1 MARSHLT
8 LAALANSAV
17 AGADIV
23 TTRALSTAGN
33 GRFDSAVVTLRS
45 GEEYAV
51 RVPVDSDAEAE
62 QSRDLVA
69 INALTPGVRSRLPFH
84 IPSYVGQA
92 PVAETRGSAQTRAV
106 VYDFIQGQPASLDDI
121 GGEQSAS
128 DSIGRAI
135 AAVHSLPTS
144 VVSDAGLATN
154 SATQIATT
162 SRKLADRAA
171 ATGKVPKELLTRWSL
186 ALEDSA
192 LWQFQPT
199 VVNGALA
206 PESFLLVDGQVTGI
220 IGWQS
225 LRVGDPALDLFWL
238 NSASSQSS
246 ADRVYSGYERALS
259 RPADRQLRKRARL
272 YAELEIARWL
282 LHGLDARDDS
292 IVADA
297 VSMLGSLRA
306 TVEHDLLNP
315 LSTDTG
321 PIMAVEDVEAML
333 DRTPVPGSASGSG
346 GNGHANR
353 ISED

>member
-8 LAALANSAV
+8 LAALATSAV
-17 AGADIV
+17 SGADIV
-23 TTRALSTAGN
+23 TTRALTSATN
-33 GRFDSAVVTLRS
+33 GRFDAAVVTLRS
-45 GEEYAV
+45 GEEYVV
-51 RVPVDSDAEAE
+51 RVPVSSDAESE

-69 INALTPGVRSRLPFH
+69 LNALTPGVRSRLPFH

-92 PVAETRGSAQTRAV
+92 PIGETRAV
-106 VYDFIQGQPASLDDI
+106 VYDYIQGLPGALDDI
-121 GGEQSAS
+121 GGENSAS

-154 SATQIATT
+154 TATQIAAT

-171 ATGKVPKELLTRWSL
+171 ASGKVPKELLTRWSL

-206 PESFLLVDGQVTGI
+206 PESFLLVDQQVTGI
-220 IGWQS
+220 LGWQN

-238 NSASSQSS
+238 NSASSAES
-246 ADRVYSGYERALS
+246 ADRVYAAYEHSVS

-282 LHGLDARDDS
+282 LHGVDIRDQS
-292 IVADA
+292 VIADA
-297 VSMLGSLRA
+297 EAMLGSLSA
-306 TVEHDLLNP
+306 TVQNDLLNP

-321 PIMAVEDVEAML
+321 QIMAVEDVEAML
-333 DRTPVPGSASGSG
+333 DRTPVPGRG
-346 GNGHANR
+346 GDSRTEHANR
-353 ISED
+353 IAED

>member
-8 LAALANSAV
+8 LAALATSAV

-23 TTRALSTAGN
+23 ATRALSSATH

-45 GEEYAV
+45 GEEYIV
-51 RVPVDSDAEAE
+51 RVSVNSDAESE

-69 INALTPGVRSRLPFH
+69 LNALTPGVRSRLPFH
-84 IPSYVGQA
+84 IPAFVGQA
-92 PVAETRGSAQTRAV
+92 PIGETRAV
-106 VYDFIQGQPASLDDI
+106 VYDYIQGSPASLHDI
-121 GGEQSAS
+121 GGERSAS

-144 VVSDAGLATN
+144 VVSDAGLTTN
-154 SATQIATT
+154 TPAQIAAT

-171 ATGKVPKELLTRWSL
+171 ASGKVPKELLTRWSL

-206 PESFLLVDGQVTGI
+206 PESFLLADDQVTGI
-220 IGWQS
+220 IGWQN

-238 NSASSQSS
+238 NSASSAES
-246 ADRVYSGYERALS
+246 ADRVYGAYENAVS
-259 RPADRQLRKRARL
+259 KPADRQLRKRARL

-282 LHGLDARDDS
+282 LHGVDTRDAS

-297 VSMLGSLRA
+297 ESMLGSLST
-306 TVEHDLLNP
+306 TVQSDLLNP

-321 PIMAVEDVEAML
+321 QIMAVEDVEAML
-333 DRTPVPGSASGSG
+333 DRTPPPGRSSPTEHGPTE
-346 GNGHANR
+346 HANR
-353 ISED
+353 IAED

>member
-8 LAALANSAV
+8 LAALATSAV
-17 AGADIV
+17 SGADIV
-23 TTRALSTAGN
+23 SSRTLSSATH

-45 GEEYAV
+45 GEEYVV
-51 RVPVDSDAEAE
+51 RVPVNSDAESE

-69 INALTPGVRSRLPFH
+69 LNALTPGVRSRLPFH
-84 IPSYVGQA
+84 IPAFVGQA
-92 PVAETRGSAQTRAV
+92 PIGETRAV
-106 VYDFIQGQPASLDDI
+106 VYDFIQGSPASLDDI
-121 GGEQSAS
+121 GGEHSAS

-154 SATQIATT
+154 TPAQIAAT

-171 ATGKVPKELLTRWSL
+171 ASGKVPKELLTRWSL

-192 LWQFQPT
+192 LWQFQPA

-206 PESFLLVDGQVTGI
+206 PESFLVADDQVTGI
-220 IGWQS
+220 IGWQN

-238 NSASSQSS
+238 NSASRAES
-246 ADRVYSGYERALS
+246 ADRVYLAYENAVTK
-259 RPADRQLRKRARL
+259 PADRQLRKRARL

-282 LHGLDARDDS
+282 LHGVDTRDQA
-292 IVADA
+292 IIADA
-297 VSMLGSLRA
+297 ESMLASLST
-306 TVEHDLLNP
+306 TVQSDLLNP

-321 PIMAVEDVEAML
+321 QIMAVEDVEAML
-333 DRTPVPGSASGSG
+333 DRTPLPGRSSTAE
-346 GNGHANR
+346 HANR
-353 ISED
+353 IAED

>member
-1 MARSHLT
+1 MVRSPLT
-8 LAALANSAV
+8 LAALATSAV

-23 TTRALSTAGN
+23 TTRALTGPGVA
-33 GRFDSAVVTLRS
+33 RFDSAVVTLRS
-45 GEEYAV
+45 GEEYVV
-51 RVPVDSDAEAE
+51 RVPVNSDAESE

-69 INALTPGVRSRLPFH
+69 LNALTSGVRSRLPFH
-84 IPSYVGQA
+84 IPSFVGQA
-92 PVAETRGSAQTRAV
+92 PIGETRAV
-106 VYDFIQGQPASLDDI
+106 VYDYIQGTPGTLHDV

-144 VVSDAGLATN
+144 VVSDAGLTAHT
-154 SATQIATT
+154 ATQIAAT

-171 ATGKVPKELLTRWSL
+171 ASGKVPTELLTRWSL

-206 PESFLLVDGQVTGI
+206 PESFLLVNSQVTGI
-220 IGWQS
+220 IGWQN

-238 NSASSQSS
+238 NSASSASS
-246 ADRVYSGYERALS
+246 ADRVYEGYEHALTK
-259 RPADRQLRKRARL
+259 PADRQLRKRARL

-282 LHGLDARDDS
+282 LHGVDSRDAS

-297 VSMLGSLRA
+297 EAMLGSLRS

-321 PIMAVEDVEAML
+321 QVMAVEDVEAML
-333 DRTPVPGSASGSG
+333 DRTPLPGVRAGASE
-346 GNGHANR
+346 HANR

>member
-8 LAALANSAV
+8 LAALATSAV
-17 AGADIV
+17 SGADIV
-23 TTRALSTAGN
+23 ATRALTSATN

-45 GEEYAV
+45 GEEYVV
-51 RVPVDSDAEAE
+51 RVPVNGDAESE

-69 INALTPGVRSRLPFH
+69 LNALTPGVRSRLPFH

-92 PVAETRGSAQTRAV
+92 PIGETRAV
-106 VYDFIQGQPASLDDI
+106 VYDYIQGLPASLDDI
-121 GGEQSAS
+121 GGDESAS
-128 DSIGRAI
+128 GSIGRAI

-154 SATQIATT
+154 TATQIAAT

-171 ATGKVPKELLTRWSL
+171 ASGKVPKELLTRWSL

-206 PESFLLVDGQVTGI
+206 PESFLLVDDQVTGI
-220 IGWQS
+220 IGWQN

-238 NSASSQSS
+238 NSASSAES
-246 ADRVYSGYERALS
+246 ADRVYAAYEHAIS

-282 LHGLDARDDS
+282 LHGVDS
-292 IVADA
+292 KDSTIVADA
-297 VSMLGSLRA
+297 EAMLGSLSA
-306 TVEHDLLNP
+306 TVQNDLLNP

-321 PIMAVEDVEAML
+321 QIMAVEDVEAML
-333 DRTPVPGSASGSG
+333 DRTPVPGRSGDSAAA
-346 GNGHANR
+346 GHANR
-353 ISED
+353 IAED